1 MRTKSSKY
9 CPPPPG
15 LGAGLWV
22 THLSSTRRSINR
34 TSYNTLIVLTLPS
47 GLQWRK
53 TRRMVP
59 SPSWTP
65 LSNQRLMVAYPLLCT
80 GNLCIQTSTYS
91 GIAIITS
98 QLNSVSSMPSPIRP
112 KQCTTVLCCSNRKW
126 TTLGRLSL
134 NANILNGLC
143 ARWRKGLTSLPVRSL
158 MGLITKV
165 PQVPKCQQ

>member
-1 MRTKSSKY
+1 M
-9 CPPPPG
+9 
-15 LGAGLWV
+15 

-47 GLQWRK
+47 GSQWRT

-59 SPSWTP
+59 SSSWTP
-65 LSNQRLMVAYPLLCT
+65 LSNQRLMVAYPSLCP
-80 GNLCIQTSTYS
+80 GNLCIQTSTYN

-98 QLNSVSSMPSPIRP
+98 QPNLVSSIPSPIGP
-112 KQCTTVLCCSNRKW
+112 KQCAAVLGCSSKKW

-134 NANILNGLC
+134 NANIPNGLWT
-143 ARWRKGLTSLPVRSL
+143 RWRKGFTSLPVKLL

-165 PQVPKCQQ
+165 PQVCKQSPMK